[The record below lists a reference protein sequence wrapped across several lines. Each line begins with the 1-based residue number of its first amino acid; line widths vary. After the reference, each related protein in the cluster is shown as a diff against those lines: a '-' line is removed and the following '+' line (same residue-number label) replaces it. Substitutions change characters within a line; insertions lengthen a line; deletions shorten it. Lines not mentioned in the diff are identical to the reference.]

1 MEVDPAVVDPSVDLL
16 RLLDEDDGFDGLP
29 SVAAGAG
36 VDPGVAVAL
45 DAARCELAVVALV
58 GHRPR
63 NVLEE
68 IYLCSA
74 GDFDVELG
82 MLQCFYQPQDQIL
95 FLCLDTSSRDDA
107 GAAGAE
113 DWEHLLK
120 SGQLEV
126 RKLEALL
133 LLFSLCHVVTWFCP
147 GSSPRLD
154 TAALKLLVKVQEF
167 QGHCDLTSTA
177 PLVIFVHRQLK
188 LPAAAKQRAALEA
201 LEKVLDNRWRN
212 SLKRLKLLQDAKR
225 SMSVKGLFRVN
236 RPCSVA
242 MEREVQRDPQD
253 LANAVEDPSTAVDRL
268 RSRLVEAVKDAKRER
283 LSFQDWLRTASALHL
298 RLHTML
304 SAAARLPEE
313 LALALNQ
320 DPNPT
325 SARGPGP
332 GPGPL
337 GPSGPSGSPEMCW
350 SLGSWAF
357 PELFFAFN
365 SAQEAVDEGCRIFS
379 SSLSTSP
386 TDPQD
391 LLRGALQLVRQKT
404 YAPLVDYAVRLCQRH
419 CERMAQRAQPHGR
432 PCKFR
437 GSSGRPCALQ
447 EGHKEPH
454 RNNFRPC
461 KVCLCGKSQVQVTE
475 TFDPP
480 KVTKDGLPPFGA
492 CCHNV
497 QFLPFL
503 PDICDFDDPVLIP
516 PSPRLA
522 KVQRGGAA
530 LAALP
535 SALPEANGFVA
546 LVADAPMP
554 LDPLEGARL
563 PGFGDQLMHLSRW
576 RLPGP
581 VAGPS
586 SLDVYVGFE
595 YLCPLGHRFFAP
607 PPKYSGL
614 ESEGKRRGRRKE
626 QGPSLDEGDL
636 QSIPLC
642 GYRLYVFCVQHR
654 RHKGRNRSDP
664 PCVAQ
669 LMRIWVQTPRRR
681 EVIEA
686 EPRVQMVDVK
696 GEAGPDGRA
705 PEVVMTGG
713 KVVLP
718 PGMLVQLVL
727 PSAYYRAS
735 GDLPSFWEL
744 SSEAVDRCR
753 LLPYL
758 LTLRPPS

>member
-16 RLLDEDDGFDGLP
+16 RLLDEDDGFGIGLP
-29 SVAAGAG
+29 PVAGSG
-36 VDPGVAVAL
+36 SVDPGDPTVAAAAP
-45 DAARCELAVVALV
+45 DAPRCELAVVGLV
-58 GHRPR
+58 GRRPR
-63 NVLEE
+63 DVLEE

-82 MLQCFYQPQDQIL
+82 QVQCFYQPQDQIL
-95 FLCLDTSSRDDA
+95 FLCLDTSITCDVE
-107 GAAGAE
+107 AGAE

-167 QGHCDLTSTA
+167 QSHCSLETTA
-177 PLVIFVHRQLK
+177 PLVIFVHGQLK
-188 LPAAAKQRAALEA
+188 LPSAGAAKQRAALEA

-242 MEREVQRDPQD
+242 MEREVQRNPND
-253 LANAVEDPSTAVDRL
+253 LANAWVEEPSTAVDRL
-268 RSRLVEAVKDAKRER
+268 RSRLVDAVKDAKREM

-320 DPNPT
+320 DPT
-325 SARGPGP
+325 SAVR
-332 GPGPL
+332 
-337 GPSGPSGSPEMCW
+337 GPSGSAEMCW

-365 SAQEAVDEGCRIFS
+365 SAQEAVDEGCRTFS
-379 SSLSTSP
+379 SSLAASP

-391 LLRGALQLVRQKT
+391 VLRSALQLVRQKT

-419 CERMAQRAQPHGR
+419 CERMALRAQAHGR
-432 PCKFR
+432 PNCKSR
-437 GSSGRPCALQ
+437 GASGRPCALL

-454 RNNFRPC
+454 RNNFRAC
-461 KVCLCGKSQVQVTE
+461 RVCLCGKSQVQVVE

-480 KVTKDGLPPFGA
+480 KGMKDGLPPFGP

-516 PSPRLA
+516 PSPR
-522 KVQRGGAA
+522 
-530 LAALP
+530 
-535 SALPEANGFVA
+535 
-546 LVADAPMP
+546 
-554 LDPLEGARL
+554 
-563 PGFGDQLMHLSRW
+563 
-576 RLPGP
+576 
-581 VAGPS
+581 
-586 SLDVYVGFE
+586 
-595 YLCPLGHRFFAP
+595 C
-607 PPKYSGL
+607 
-614 ESEGKRRGRRKE
+614 
-626 QGPSLDEGDL
+626 
-636 QSIPLC
+636 
-642 GYRLYVFCVQHR
+642 
-654 RHKGRNRSDP
+654 
-664 PCVAQ
+664 
-669 LMRIWVQTPRRR
+669 
-681 EVIEA
+681 
-686 EPRVQMVDVK
+686 
-696 GEAGPDGRA
+696 
-705 PEVVMTGG
+705 
-713 KVVLP
+713 
-718 PGMLVQLVL
+718 
-727 PSAYYRAS
+727 
-735 GDLPSFWEL
+735 
-744 SSEAVDRCR
+744 
-753 LLPYL
+753 
-758 LTLRPPS
+758 